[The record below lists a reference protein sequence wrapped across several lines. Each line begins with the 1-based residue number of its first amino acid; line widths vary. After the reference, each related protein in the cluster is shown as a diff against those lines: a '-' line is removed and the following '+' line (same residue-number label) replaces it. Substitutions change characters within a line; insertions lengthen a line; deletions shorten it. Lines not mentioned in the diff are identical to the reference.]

1 MKTNTNTQE
10 IWKEFKR
17 VTYRNTRQG
26 RVIPTYRS
34 WEISNLGRVRKYSSL
49 QETYILV
56 KQFKTGGHVGK
67 RYLALANNDY
77 KYVHRI
83 VASAFI
89 PNPHGYL
96 TVDHIDGNT
105 ENNHVDNLQWCTS
118 QENSKLAS
126 DRRKLLKL
134 QNQFSL

>member
-1 MKTNTNTQE
+1 MKTNTQE

-17 VTYRNTRQG
+17 VTYTNKKGIRTVPSER
-26 RVIPTYRS
+26 I
-34 WEISNLGRVRKYSSL
+34 WEVSNLGRVRKYSSL
-49 QETYILV
+49 QRTYILV

-83 VASAFI
+83 VATAFI

-105 ENNHVDNLQWCTS
+105 ENNHVDNLRWLTN
-118 QENSKLAS
+118 QENVKLAC

-134 QNQFSL
+134 ENQFSL